1 MKDRITITDSLDRR
15 EVLHTQGEAGLK
27 RVVKNTRT
35 AASRRVSLT
44 PWAGSG
50 TQTDTQTDNRIQPGC
65 GDGPH
70 HAHHHAGWQGIS
82 VYY

>member
-1 MKDRITITDSLDRR
+1 MLFRSYTYQYEKDRITITDSLDRR

-27 RVVKNTRT
+27 RVVKRNTRT

-50 TQTDTQTDNRIQPGC
+50 HRRMPQ
-65 GDGPH
+65 
-70 HAHHHAGWQGIS
+70 AGQQNTARMW
-82 VYY
+82 